1 MIAKAPL
8 THLNARGEAHIVD
21 IGNKSATHRRA
32 VAEARLEALPETI
45 AAIVDG
51 SLKKGDALAVAR
63 IAGIMAAKRTSDLIP
78 LCHPL
83 PIDSVTVNFSFPDDT
98 SIRVETA
105 AACSGK
111 TGIEMEA
118 LVAASAAALTI
129 YDMCKAAQR
138 DIVIEQLQLEEKSG
152 GRSGHW
158 VRSSV

>member
-1 MIAKAPL
+1 MNTAQAAWSMLARSRRPSAPPEL
-8 THLNARGEAHIVD
+8 AQLYGCRPPRWRWCV
-21 IGNKSATHRRA
+21 IGKLSKGD
-32 VAEARLEALPETI
+32 VFEVARL
-45 AAIVDG
+45 
-51 SLKKGDALAVAR
+51 
-63 IAGIMAAKRTSDLIP
+63 AGIMAAKRTSDLIP

-158 VRSSV
+158 QHSSV